1 MGMECE
7 ECEEIY
13 ARQSFNN
20 VSFPRAFPLSVIQN
34 AFTDRLRV
42 SCMAHRNIFISM
54 HFELTM
60 TDQIA
65 GQCLGSIICIHF
77 DF

>member
-60 TDQIA
+60 TSNC
-65 GQCLGSIICIHF
+65 GTVSREHYMYKF
-77 DF
+77 